1 MKSLGLA
8 AMFGAF
14 GLLTACA
21 TQESA
26 PVSANA
32 IIMPASSGD
41 TAIASK
47 NIVMT
52 GKSTASAPAASSKS
66 EAGKFAADDI
76 ICKRKVV
83 TGSRFAK
90 RVCLSR
96 AEWKGLQ
103 DLAKKTTDDFQ
114 SRGGRTNQPRSN

>member
-8 AMFGAF
+8 AMFGIIA
-14 GLLTACA
+14 LLTACA

-32 IIMPASSGD
+32 STMPAAGGD

-52 GKSTASAPAASSKS
+52 GKSAASRPAAASKP
-66 EAGKFAADDI
+66 EAGKFADDDI

-103 DLAKKTTDDFQ
+103 ELAKKTTDDFQ